1 MRRCAVILG
10 VCAVALLLGGCASRL
25 SDGDHEVAFRGA
37 AVRFTHL
44 SADAGNP
51 REPAVVFVHG
61 WASSRSFWRE
71 QMDGLRG
78 ERRLIAIDLPG
89 HGESE
94 DVDEEHSFDLYAE
107 AIDAVLDDADVERAV
122 LVGHSNG
129 VPTVRQ
135 YWRRHPDRTAG
146 VVAVD
151 GALREFPES
160 TEQWEAFVASLGGP
174 AFMEAASGVID
185 QITTGMPDEAE
196 RDRVRETMLAT
207 PQRVMAGGI
216 AANLREGVW
225 ARDRIGVPLLVI
237 NSDAG
242 YWTPEYVA
250 YVRGLSDDV
259 EYEVIGGVSHFL
271 MLDEPERFN
280 RVLLDWL
287 ERQGF

>member
-1 MRRCAVILG
+1 MRRNAVISG
-10 VCAVALLLGGCASRL
+10 ACAVAMLLGGCAAGPA
-25 SDGDHEVAFRGA
+25 DGEHEVDFRGG
-37 AVRFTHL
+37 AVRYTLLHATDDEP
-44 SADAGNP
+44 S
-51 REPAVVFVHG
+51 EPAVVFVHG

-78 ERRLIAIDLPG
+78 ERRLVAIDLPG
-89 HGESE
+89 HGESD
-94 DVDEEHSFDLYAE
+94 DVEAEHSFNLYAE
-107 AIDAVLDDADVERAV
+107 AIDAVLEAAGVERAV

-135 YWRRHPDRTAG
+135 FWRRYPDRAAG
-146 VVAVD
+146 LVAVD

-160 TEQWEAFVASLGGP
+160 TEQWEAFVASLGSP
-174 AFMEAASGVID
+174 DFMESASSVVE

-196 RDRVRETMLAT
+196 RGRVRETMLAT

-237 NSDAG
+237 NSDAD
-242 YWTPEYVA
+242 YWTPEYIEH
-250 YVRGLSDDV
+250 VRGLSDDV

-271 MLDEPERFN
+271 MMDEPERFN
-280 RVLLDWL
+280 GMLLDWL
-287 ERQGF
+287 ERHGF

>member
-1 MRRCAVILG
+1 MRRHAVFSGLCAG
-10 VCAVALLLGGCASRL
+10 AALLGGCASGL
-25 SDGDHEVAFRGA
+25 TEGEHEVVFRGA
-37 AVRFTHL
+37 SVRYTL
-44 SADAGNP
+44 ADAADDGA

-61 WASSRSFWRE
+61 WASSRSFWHE
-71 QMDGLRG
+71 QMDALRG
-78 ERRLIAIDLPG
+78 ERRLLAIDLPG

-94 DVDEEHSFDLYAE
+94 DVEAEHRFALYAD
-107 AIDAVLDDADVERAV
+107 AIDGVLDAAGVERAV

-135 YWRRHPDRTAG
+135 FWRRHPERTAG
-146 VVAVD
+146 FVAVD

-174 AFMEAASGVID
+174 EFMESASNIVD

-207 PQRVMAGGI
+207 PRRVMAGGI

-237 NSDAG
+237 NSDAD
-242 YWTPEYVA
+242 YWTPEYIE
-250 YVRGLSDDV
+250 YVRGLSEDV
-259 EYEVIGGVSHFL
+259 EYVVIGGVSHFL
-271 MLDEPERFN
+271 MMDEPERFN
-280 RVLLDWL
+280 GVLLDWL
-287 ERQGF
+287 ERHGF

>member
-1 MRRCAVILG
+1 MRRSAKISGLCS
-10 VCAVALLLGGCASRL
+10 VALLLGGCASGL
-25 SDGDHEVAFRGA
+25 ADGNHAVAFRGG
-37 AVRFTHL
+37 AVRYTL
-44 SADAGNP
+44 ANAAEGEA

-78 ERRLIAIDLPG
+78 ERRLVAIDLPG
-89 HGESE
+89 HGASE
-94 DVDEEHSFDLYAE
+94 DVEAEHSFDLYAE
-107 AIDAVLDDADVERAV
+107 AIDAVLDAADVERAV

-135 YWRRHPDRTAG
+135 FWRLYPERTAG
-146 VVAVD
+146 LVAVD

-160 TEQWEAFVASLGGP
+160 TAQWEAFVASLGSP
-174 AFMEAASGVID
+174 DFMASASGVVE
-185 QITTGMPDEAE
+185 QITEGMPDDAE

-242 YWTPEYVA
+242 YWTPEYIE
-250 YVRGLSDDV
+250 YVRGLSDAV

-271 MLDEPERFN
+271 MMDEPRRFN
-280 RVLLDWL
+280 RMLLDWL
-287 ERQGF
+287 ERHGF